1 MGERLGGR
9 NLNGDERLNLL
20 PLDRLA
26 AVRVRVLR
34 RCERW
39 QLQVCGA

>member
-1 MGERLGGR
+1 MSGR

-26 AVRVRVLR
+26 AVRIKVLR
-34 RCERW
+34 R
-39 QLQVCGA
+39 